1 MLRMPQVAPAQ
12 CLLLGLFSTF
22 YLEQQLQ
29 FLLLRNI
36 GAKDVNIETER
47 GGWESFTIGNPNLRW
62 EEVQEMVFFFLVWSD
77 LVWPTYL
84 HDTRMPT
91 YIPTPHSTQ
100 STLYVSIRLARA
112 ISLIN
117 SLAPRLGETA
127 NKP

>member
-62 EEVQEMVFFFLVWSD
+62 EEVQEMVFFFWSG
-77 LVWPTYL
+77 LTWSGQPTYMIPACLPTYL
-84 HDTRMPT
+84 HHIAHNLHCT
-91 YIPTPHSTQ
+91 YLSA
-100 STLYVSIRLARA
+100 LLER
-112 ISLIN
+112 
-117 SLAPRLGETA
+117 
-127 NKP
+127 